1 MQPRA
6 AAGKVNQ
13 KEETQLSQVLAG
25 YISYWPLFLICLA
38 LAIGGAYF
46 YIRYAIPKYEA
57 EAKIMIL
64 SDKTRSG
71 DESTTLK
78 ATDPINT
85 TKTVDNE
92 LEVLQSKNLLDSVVT
107 KLCLYAPISQEG
119 KLRVQ
124 SAYTNCPIYI
134 KAKDPSSL
142 KKAEKVSI
150 AFDSSSKKV
159 VIKSKHAYSLNKWV
173 ETPYGELMFLPNPR
187 FNGITGDKP
196 FFFDLRKVQ
205 SVSSSLS
212 SGLKVEPSSKTASV
226 INLRFRDD
234 VPERA
239 EDVLNSLID
248 FYNKFAVAEKNN
260 LVKNTIALVDSRLAD
275 AKASLD
281 SIQRKVKEFRATRGA
296 VDLGGQTQQALQ
308 EVASSDIKVMEIG
321 SQLASLKDLK
331 NMVASNE
338 KIGVLPSAM
347 GVSDPT
353 LTNQMTQL
361 TNMQIELER
370 MRKSVGE
377 GHPLITELKTQIA
390 QIRPNIISNIQ
401 TQIKNYEMAQGTY
414 AATSAKFNSTLGS
427 IPQKEKEYL
436 EVSRDENTQQ
446 GIYSFLLQKKEES
459 MLSYTTTNPDA
470 KVINNA
476 KAGGNPVSP
485 KTNLIYAAALI
496 MGLLLP
502 VVFVNGREMLNN
514 KILYRKEIEGLTSI
528 PVIGEIVFN
537 KTKSSLVL
545 EPGKRSFIAEEFRK
559 VRVSLLFLGIDSYHK
574 KILVTSSL
582 PGEGK
587 SFVAANLAVSL
598 AMTGKKVALVD
609 VDLHNPS
616 LGKLFGVTTEDI
628 GVSEYLLG
636 ERSLDEIVR
645 KVPNHENLSFIS
657 SGGLHPTPSELLEN
671 GRIQKL
677 IAELEEKFD
686 LVVMDTAPVVMVT
699 DAYHLS
705 SLADATLYV
714 IRHKYTPKM
723 IVKRIDENNKI
734 NSLKNPA
741 IIFNGVKTRGFMKNN
756 YGYGYDYV
764 YGKNQKINKGYKL
777 KA

>member
-6 AAGKVNQ
+6 AAGKMPQ

-25 YISYWPLFLICLA
+25 YISYWPLFLVCLG
-38 LAIGGAYF
+38 LAIAGAYF
-46 YIRYAIPKYEA
+46 YIRYSIPKYEA
-57 EAKIMIL
+57 DAKIML
-64 SDKTRSG
+64 YDKNRGST
-71 DESTTLK
+71 ESKVLEQ
-78 ATDPINT
+78 TDPINT
-85 TKTVDNE
+85 SKTVDNE
-92 LEVLQSKNLLDSVVT
+92 LEVLKSQNLFDSVVV

-119 KLRVQ
+119 KLRIQ
-124 SAYTNCPIYI
+124 SAYTNCPVYI
-134 KAKDPSSL
+134 KAKDPFNL
-142 KKAEKVSI
+142 KRAEKVPLK
-150 AFDSSSKKV
+150 FDSSSQKV
-159 VIKSKHAYSLNKWV
+159 IIKSKNAYPLNEWV
-173 ETPYGELMFLPNPR
+173 KTSYGELMFLENKR
-187 FNGITGDKP
+187 FNGNTGNKP
-196 FFFDLRKVQ
+196 FFFDLRKVS
-205 SVSSSLS
+205 SVSSSLT
-212 SGLKVEPSSKTASV
+212 SGLKVDASSKTASV
-226 INLRFRDD
+226 VNLKFRDD

-239 EDVLNSLID
+239 EDILNELINY
-248 FYNKFAVAEKNN
+248 YNQAAVAEKNN
-260 LVKNTIALVDSRLAD
+260 LVKNTIALIDLRLND
-275 AKASLD
+275 ARTSLD
-281 SIQRKVKEFRATRGA
+281 SIEKKVKDFRAQRGA
-296 VDLGGQTQQALQ
+296 VNLSDQSSTSLQ
-308 EVASSDIKVMEIG
+308 GMINSEGKILETE
-321 SQLASLKDLK
+321 SQLRSLNELK
-331 NMVASNE
+331 RTVTSNE
-338 KIGVLPSAM
+338 KIGVLPIAM
-347 GVSDPT
+347 GISDQG
-353 LTNQMTQL
+353 LTNQMQQL
-361 TNMQIELER
+361 TNMQLELER

-377 GHPLITELKTQIA
+377 GHPLITELKEQIA
-390 QIRPNIISNIQ
+390 QIRPNIVNNIQ
-401 TQIKNYEMAQGTY
+401 TQIKNLESTRSTY
-414 AATSAKFNSTLGS
+414 ATTRANFSSTLGG
-427 IPQKEKEYL
+427 IPQKEREYL
-436 EVSRDENTQQ
+436 EVSRDQGIQQ

-459 MLSYTTTNPDA
+459 MLSYTSTNTDA

-485 KTNLIYAAALI
+485 NTKLIYAAALI
-496 MGLLLP
+496 LGLLLP
-502 VVFVNGREMLNN
+502 IVFVNGREMLNN
-514 KILYRKEIEGLTSI
+514 KILYRKEIESLTSI

-537 KTKSSLVL
+537 KTKASLVL

-609 VDLHNPS
+609 IDLHNPS
-616 LGKLFGVTTEDI
+616 LGKVFGVTTEEI
-628 GVSEYLLG
+628 GVSDYLLG
-636 ERSLDEIVR
+636 ERTLDEITR
-645 KVPNHENLSFIS
+645 PVPNHENLSFVS

-723 IVKRIDENNKI
+723 IVKRIDENNRI

-764 YGKNQKINKGYKL
+764 YGKNQKKSKGYKL
-777 KA
+777 KT